1 MILSNF
7 FLNYIVSFPSGSV
20 SFMLMAS
27 MEFVHLEIL
36 IWLLALVIYI
46 WLGESND
53 MPWSKY
59 SPGLNY

>member
-1 MILSNF
+1 
-7 FLNYIVSFPSGSV
+7 
-20 SFMLMAS
+20 
-27 MEFVHLEIL
+27 MEFVHFEIL

-53 MPWSKY
+53 MSKPWSKY